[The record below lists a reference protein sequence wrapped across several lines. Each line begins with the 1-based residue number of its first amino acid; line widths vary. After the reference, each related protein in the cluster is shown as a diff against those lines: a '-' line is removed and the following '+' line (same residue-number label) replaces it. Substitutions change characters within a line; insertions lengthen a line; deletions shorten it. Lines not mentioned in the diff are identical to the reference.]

1 MKKKQSM
8 NSQMLKLSEVQHS
21 FTWTYFQP
29 QFYLRVYVRVN
40 HTTVFHK
47 RFRRCPRA
55 PGSAELR
62 EGEHENK
69 TGTKSSLPTFT
80 CLLLSSSPLSQI
92 LALSPYLRGRFMT
105 FSFPALVLTHGPLPA
120 LVLFDFQKEKESH
133 VGVQAMSSI
142 QKIRFRA
149 RIKHF
154 TENIE
159 FLE

>member
-1 MKKKQSM
+1 
-8 NSQMLKLSEVQHS
+8 MLKLSKVQHS

-29 QFYLRVYVRVN
+29 QFYLRVYAHVN
-40 HTTVFHK
+40 HATVLHK
-47 RFRRCPRA
+47 KFRRCPRA

-69 TGTKSSLPTFT
+69 TGKKSSPPTFT

-92 LALSPYLRGRFMT
+92 LALSLYLRGRLMM
-105 FSFPALVLTHGPLPA
+105 FSFPALVLTRRTLPA

-133 VGVQAMSSI
+133 VGAQAMSSI

-154 TENIE
+154 TENVE

>member
-1 MKKKQSM
+1 
-8 NSQMLKLSEVQHS
+8 MLKLSKVQHS

-29 QFYLRVYVRVN
+29 QFYLHVYARVN
-40 HTTVFHK
+40 HATVLHK

-55 PGSAELR
+55 PGSAALR

-69 TGTKSSLPTFT
+69 TGKKSSPPTFT

-92 LALSPYLRGRFMT
+92 LALSLYLRGRLMT
-105 FSFPALVLTHGPLPA
+105 FSFPALVPTRRTLPA
-120 LVLFDFQKEKESH
+120 LVFFDFQKEKESH

-154 TENIE
+154 RENVE